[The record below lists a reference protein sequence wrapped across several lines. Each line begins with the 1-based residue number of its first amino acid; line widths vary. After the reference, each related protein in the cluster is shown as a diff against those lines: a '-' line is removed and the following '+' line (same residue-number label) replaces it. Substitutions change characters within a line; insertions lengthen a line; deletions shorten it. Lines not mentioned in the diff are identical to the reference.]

1 MGLPA
6 HRFYTVSEYLE
17 LERQTGIKY
26 EYEEGEVFAMAGGT
40 VVHSLIGGN
49 AVSELRRVLKNRPCN
64 AYNSDLKIAVNEEK
78 YRYADASVICGAA
91 EYFAENPEA
100 AKNPLL
106 IVEVLSESSELY
118 DRGEKFKTYRRIPG
132 FREYIL
138 IEQRYPL
145 VEVFFK
151 VDDKTW
157 QYRAYEQ
164 LDQIIQLGSIEAE
177 ISMEE
182 IYSGVTFDEYLPNN
196 STR

>member
-1 MGLPA
+1 MQA
-6 HRFYTVSEYLE
+6 DTHQFYTIQEYLE

-26 EYEEGEVFAMAGGT
+26 EYEDGEVFAMAGGT
-40 VVHSLIGGN
+40 VIHSLIGNNVGG
-49 AVSELRRVLKNRPCN
+49 ELRRVLKNRSCN

-78 YRYADASVICGAA
+78 YRYADASVICGPV
-91 EYFAENPEA
+91 EYFDENPEA
-100 AKNPLL
+100 AKNPVLV
-106 IVEVLSESSELY
+106 VEVLSESSEPY
-118 DRGEKFKTYRRIPG
+118 DRGEKFKTYRQIPS
-132 FREYIL
+132 FREYVL

-164 LDQIIQLGSIEAE
+164 LDQIVQLGSIEAE

-182 IYSGVTFDEYLPNN
+182 IYSGISFEL
-196 STR
+196 